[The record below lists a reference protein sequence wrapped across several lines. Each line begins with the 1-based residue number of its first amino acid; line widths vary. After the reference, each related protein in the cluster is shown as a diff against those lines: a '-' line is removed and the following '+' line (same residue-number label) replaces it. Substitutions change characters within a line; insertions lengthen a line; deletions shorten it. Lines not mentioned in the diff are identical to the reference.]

1 MTDTQ
6 IMCWLERGNCT
17 MLKLNGPSYDI
28 DPPNKFPI
36 LVETDQT
43 LRQKQSNGSN
53 NTNCNF

>member
-1 MTDTQ
+1 
-6 IMCWLERGNCT
+6 MCWLERENCT

-43 LRQKQSNGSN
+43 QRQKQNNGSN
-53 NTNCNF
+53 TTNCNF